1 MLEIYDKHYNKWFM
15 SKQGFKI
22 WKMEEKAYKLK
33 VRMLKRNA
41 LNEYSDVEL
50 CGEVDFGR
58 KDVCRIVEDSKIL
71 NVVGKMRG
79 VP

>member
-15 SKQGFKI
+15 SKQRFKM

-50 CGEVDFGR
+50 CGVVGFGR

>member
-1 MLEIYDKHYNKWFM
+1 M
-15 SKQGFKI
+15 SKEGFKI

-33 VRMLKRNA
+33 VRIPKRNA

-50 CGEVDFGR
+50 CGVVGFGR

-71 NVVGKMRG
+71 NVVGKMRA